1 MNITVLEWFWS
12 KIEHKF
18 KLVNMVFFTI
28 IASIIDIDSNYSWF
42 SMLKSLIKG
51 VYIQWYKQRKR
62 TSAKLHLQYVLYL
75 KFENSVRS
83 LSLQKAFATSVCC
96 FGCSYD
102 ITDTK

>member
-1 MNITVLEWFWS
+1 
-12 KIEHKF
+12 
-18 KLVNMVFFTI
+18 
-28 IASIIDIDSNYSWF
+28 
-42 SMLKSLIKG
+42 MLKSLIKG

-83 LSLQKAFATSVCC
+83 LSLQKAFATSVWC